1 LDDKSLAT
9 INSNSALR
17 HDFARKIVHST
28 IMLVA
33 MLLLAALSGWGSLAI
48 YFGNSHTGTLQTV
61 LAGVYGLTGVA
72 SIASLAS
79 PRWRA
84 RLVGLFLA
92 AFFLVLAWWLSLA
105 PSNDRV
111 WQADVAQLPYATI
124 AGDLVTVHNIRNL
137 QYRSETDYT
146 PAYYTKTYDLRQ
158 LDSVD
163 LYAVYWMG
171 PAIAHTIISFGF
183 GGKDYL
189 AVSIEARKERGE
201 AYSSI
206 KGFFRQYELIYIVA
220 DERDVIR
227 LRTNYR
233 KDPPEEVYLYRLK
246 GSPESARK
254 FFLDY
259 LKSINELVDRP
270 QFYNTLTENCTNAIP
285 VRYGTTGYFDALC
298 GTGATRTYQ
307 STRPSRRQ
315 CARFFA
321 ADPDGSAKAGCSRV
335 ALNKPWHEYDSKFAG
350 INRHR
355 LAESRCLQYESSG
368 AGITSPPC
376 AVRASGR

>member
-1 LDDKSLAT
+1 MDDKSLAT
-9 INSNSALR
+9 TNSNSALR
-17 HDFARKIVHST
+17 HDFARKIVRAT
-28 IMLVA
+28 IVLVA
-33 MLLLAALSGWGSLAI
+33 MLLLAALSGWGTLAI
-48 YFGNSHTGTLQTV
+48 YFGNSHTGALQTV

-124 AGDLVTVHNIRNL
+124 AGNLVTVHNIRNF

-146 PAYYTKTYDLRQ
+146 PAYYTRTYDLRQ

-246 GSPESARK
+246 GSPEAARK

-270 QFYNTLTENCTNAIP
+270 QFYNTLTENCTNVIWLHSLVNAGHVPFSWKIL
-285 VRYGTTGYFDALC
+285 VSGYVPQYLYDMGRLDTSVPFAELEQRGHINQRAQTADNAPDFSRLI
-298 GTGATRTYQ
+298 RTDL
-307 STRPSRRQ
+307 PEP
-315 CARFFA
+315 AVA
-321 ADPDGSAKAGCSRV
+321 A
-335 ALNKPWHEYDSKFAG
+335 
-350 INRHR
+350 
-355 LAESRCLQYESSG
+355 
-368 AGITSPPC
+368 SP
-376 AVRASGR
+376 

>member
-1 LDDKSLAT
+1 V
-9 INSNSALR
+9 SA
-17 HDFARKIVHST
+17 
-28 IMLVA
+28 
-33 MLLLAALSGWGSLAI
+33 
-48 YFGNSHTGTLQTV
+48 
-61 LAGVYGLTGVA
+61 
-72 SIASLAS
+72 
-79 PRWRA
+79 
-84 RLVGLFLA
+84 FLA
-92 AFFLVLAWWLSLA
+92 LFVVVLLWWFNLA

-111 WQADVAQLPYATI
+111 WQADVALLPYATI
-124 AGDLVTVHNIRNL
+124 TGDLVTVHNIRNL
-137 QYRSETDYT
+137 QYRSETDFT
-146 PAYYTKTYDLRQ
+146 PAYYTRTYDLRQ

-183 GGKDYL
+183 GGKDHL

-233 KDPPEEVYLYRLK
+233 KDPPEDVYLYGIK

-270 QFYNTLTENCTNAIP
+270 QFYNTLTENCTNVIWLHTLVNAGHVPFSWKIL
-285 VRYGTTGYFDALC
+285 VSGYLPQYLYDMGRLDTSMPFAELEQR
-298 GTGATRTYQ
+298 GHINQR
-307 STRPSRRQ
+307 
-315 CARFFA
+315 ARA
-321 ADPDGSAKAGCSRV
+321 ADQSPDFSRLIRTGLPEPAASA
-335 ALNKPWHEYDSKFAG
+335 
-350 INRHR
+350 
-355 LAESRCLQYESSG
+355 
-368 AGITSPPC
+368 SP
-376 AVRASGR
+376 